1 MTLSWMHVYI
11 TYRLQLSDSRRL
23 CRRFFLYSQRLTIIF
38 ANSPYILLFCSSYS
52 IKSVHTTMVKK
63 VRGAYVKKW
72 GREASSLLHT
82 ASTTG
87 GRQWRQYPNAST
99 LISALAAVNG
109 HVWWIDSKCCAADK
123 LMSPFWYG
131 PCGTY
136 QSCDL

>member
-1 MTLSWMHVYI
+1 MTLSLMHVYI

-23 CRRFFLYSQRLTIIF
+23 CGHFFLYSRRLTIIF

-52 IKSVHTTMVKK
+52 IKSVCTTMVKK

-72 GREASSLLHT
+72 GQDTSSLSRT

-87 GRQWRQYPNAST
+87 GRQQRQYPDTST
-99 LISALAAVNG
+99 LISALAAVNR
-109 HVWWIDSKCCAADK
+109 HMWWIDSECCAADK
-123 LMSPFWYG
+123 LMSLFQYG